1 LTFAAAKIGEGV
13 AWNLDV
19 SHVEEFTKENRL
31 MLSIGKS
38 TNKEN
43 SGRLS
48 WKNLERVT
56 YNFKTIR

>member
-38 TNKEN
+38 TTRKIVE
-43 SGRLS
+43 GLVG
-48 WKNLERVT
+48 KNLQRVT

>member
-38 TNKEN
+38 TTRKIVE
-43 SGRLS
+43 GLVG
-48 WKNLERVT
+48 K
-56 YNFKTIR
+56 I